1 MPVVSKLE
9 STDDGCCNSVHLPK
23 TYSHNSFSPHTA
35 PHTVDDC
42 NAKVQRLIDMGI
54 AETEARNSLS
64 KHNWDL
70 EKTTEYLFS

>member
-1 MPVVSKLE
+1 MLCFHNYVFVV
-9 STDDGCCNSVHLPK
+9 CV
-23 TYSHNSFSPHTA
+23 A
-35 PHTVDDC
+35 PHPVADC
-42 NAKVQRLIDMGI
+42 NTKVQRLVDMGI